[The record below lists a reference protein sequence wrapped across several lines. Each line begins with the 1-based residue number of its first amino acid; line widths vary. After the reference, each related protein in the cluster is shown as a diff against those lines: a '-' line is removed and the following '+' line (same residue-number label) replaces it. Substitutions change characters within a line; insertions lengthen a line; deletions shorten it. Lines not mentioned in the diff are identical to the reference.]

1 MIPIPRLQIAVAA
14 VAAVAA
20 AGLLFA
26 ASPATTTGSDPLD
39 RPARIS
45 PLAPRA
51 LVTGLA
57 SAGDRLM
64 AVGQRGHV
72 LVSEDAGTTWVQS
85 KVPVSSDLTAVQFVD
100 ARVGHAVGH
109 DGVVLRSEDGG
120 RSWKRV
126 LDGRQAN
133 RLLVDHMQQR
143 VAADPSDANQA
154 LLDEARR
161 NAGLGPDKPFLDV
174 WFDSADEGFVVG
186 AYNLIFHT
194 ADGGRSWQPWFD
206 RTDNPRLF
214 NLYAIR
220 PVGGTLVIAG
230 EGGLLLRLDAEQQR
244 FIALPSPYEGSW
256 FGLVATQD
264 NLLAFGMRGNA
275 WLSADR
281 GDTWQQVDSGLR
293 ASITAGVR
301 TDDGQIWLADQS
313 GAVASSTDGGYS
325 FHAQPLAAALPAAAL
340 AVQGQAIVLGGPRGL
355 QRFDREG
362 AR

>member
-1 MIPIPRLQIAVAA
+1 MPRLLIATAGA
-14 VAAVAA
+14 VV

-26 ASPATTTGSDPLD
+26 APPAANAGSDPLD

-51 LVTGLA
+51 LVTGIA
-57 SAGDRLM
+57 SAGERLV

-72 LVSEDAGTTWVQS
+72 LVSADSGATWAQS
-85 KVPVSSDLTAVQFVD
+85 EVPVSSDLTAVQFVD

-120 RSWKRV
+120 QSWKRV

-133 RLLVDHMQQR
+133 RLLVDYMQER

-154 LLDEARR
+154 LLDEAKR

-174 WFDSADEGFVVG
+174 WFDSPDEGFVVG

-220 PVGGTLVIAG
+220 PVGETLVIAG
-230 EGGLLLRLDAEQQR
+230 EGGLLLRLSAEQQR
-244 FIALPSPYEGSW
+244 FVALPSPYEGSW

-275 WLSADR
+275 WLSTDR
-281 GDTWQQVDSGLR
+281 GDTWQQVDSGLH
-293 ASITAGVR
+293 ASITTGVR
-301 TDDGQIWLADQS
+301 TEDGEVWLADQS
-313 GAVASSTDGGYS
+313 GAVARSTDGGHG

-340 AVQGQAIVLGGPRGL
+340 ALQGQAIVLGGPRGL
-355 QRFDREG
+355 QRFDREK